1 MKSFSF
7 IRDYANKYAYS
18 ILLSVFILWTCIGIF
33 PLICY
38 ESDSL
43 EFILG
48 CDFAYSHGWKFP
60 PVYSYMY
67 KMQPLMFV
75 LIVAMKHLLPFL
87 TCEQIY
93 CLTAA
98 VSSFIF
104 LIGCIEFA
112 RHITNEKRIKI
123 LIAAMVLPEMYAIAM
138 YPNSAIPAAACFI
151 WAMICLIK
159 KRYWIAGLLMC
170 MAPLFRAECI
180 IVYPAILPLF
190 LFEGKSLKKSLIL
203 SMIYGVLVVAVDL
216 FFFWILKAEIF
227 SSVDTYDEW
236 NNRIRLTEHIL
247 AIFGFY
253 SLSYVILLPIGIF
266 AICKQRMW
274 KELFLILLPILLL
287 HFFFRSMGYASKH
300 YLYIAPFV
308 IIVGIRGI
316 SMICTVLS
324 DKKILQWSAVACVAI
339 FYILSVRLWLPE
351 RPYTKKDMRYN
362 NGLIT
367 SVFIPI
373 SGTEISVGIGAGQYI
388 STADEMMLASGQF
401 FYSWHIHSCKSELK
415 NYRINLKKT
424 FDTLPYSNVI
434 SISWG
439 IWSPILSEYF
449 SDNKSVFYDKNKDC
463 FTILDNN
470 KFLTLWR
477 IDNELV
483 IEESG
488 FQNCVKNFCKKLPQE
503 ERKYVLV
510 STFSFRHQLYLEKL
524 AQQNNVEKITDGL
537 YKINDRWL
545 Y

>member
-1 MKSFSF
+1 MSFFSI
-7 IRDYANKYAYS
+7 IRNYANKYAYAL
-18 ILLSVFILWTCIGIF
+18 LLSAFILWTCLGIF

-38 ESDSL
+38 ETDGL
-43 EFILG
+43 EIILG
-48 CDFAYSHGWKFP
+48 CNFAYSHGWELP
-60 PVYSYMY
+60 PVYGYAY
-67 KMQPLMFV
+67 YMQPLTFIMV
-75 LIVAMKHLLPFL
+75 IALKHLLPFL

-93 CLTAA
+93 CLTTA

-123 LIAAMVLPEMYAIAM
+123 LIAAMLLPEMYAIAM

-159 KRYWIAGLLMC
+159 ERYWVAGLLMC
-170 MAPLFRAECI
+170 VAPLFRAECI

-203 SMIYGVLVVAVDL
+203 STIYGVLVVAVDL

-227 SSVDTYDEW
+227 SSVDTYNEW
-236 NNRIRLTEHIL
+236 NNRITFREHTL

-253 SLSYVILLPIGIF
+253 SLSYVILLPTGIF
-266 AICKQRMW
+266 AICKRRMW
-274 KELFLILLPILLL
+274 KELFLILLPVLFL
-287 HFFFRSMGYASKH
+287 HFFYRSMGCASKH

-316 SMICTVLS
+316 SLICTVLS
-324 DKKILQWSAVACVAI
+324 DKKILKWGAVACVAI
-339 FYILSVRLWLPE
+339 FYILSVRLWLPGHL
-351 RPYTKKDMRYN
+351 YTKKDMLYN

-373 SGTEISVGIGAGQYI
+373 SDAEISVGIGAGQYI
-388 STADEMMLASGQF
+388 PTADEKMLASGQF
-401 FYSWHIHSCKSELK
+401 FYSWYIHSCKSELK
-415 NYRINLKKT
+415 NSIISLKKAS
-424 FDTLPYSNVI
+424 DTLPSSNVI
-434 SISWG
+434 SIGWG
-439 IWSPILSEYF
+439 TWSPILSEYL

-463 FTILDNN
+463 FTIFDKN
-470 KFLTLWR
+470 KSLTLWR
-477 IDNELV
+477 NNDSLLT
-483 IEESG
+483 EESV
-488 FQNCVKNFCKKLPQE
+488 FQFVKDFSGKIPQG

-510 STFSFRHQLYLEKL
+510 STYGFRFQSYFEKL

-537 YKINDRWL
+537 YKINDCWL